1 MTRLEHWLNR
11 NLGTNKKVVFFQ
23 EETSVMLFI
32 KERQRHVAKVSFNS
46 KVLFS
51 SDEEINAVVDHQ

>member
-11 NLGTNKKVVFFQ
+11 NLGTNKGVVFFQ

-46 KVLFS
+46 NVLFS